1 MTHKTYLNNKLYFP
15 TINFAIIFFIL
26 PVKMK
31 LKILAPLTINN
42 IFLVSLDTCS
52 KA

>member
-1 MTHKTYLNNKLYFP
+1 MKHKTYLNNKSYFP
-15 TINFAIIFFIL
+15 KINFAFFIYL